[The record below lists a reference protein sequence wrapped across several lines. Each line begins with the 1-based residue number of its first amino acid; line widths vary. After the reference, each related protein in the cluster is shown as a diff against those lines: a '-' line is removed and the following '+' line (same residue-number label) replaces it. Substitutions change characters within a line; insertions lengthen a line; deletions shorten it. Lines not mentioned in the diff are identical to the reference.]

1 MRSRG
6 GNTTTVGASKITST
20 VLVYNRHHHQAF
32 PVIVGTLLG
41 VGAGLLWAEQGA
53 IMTSYPPTNGK
64 ASSTWVESLVHGL
77 IPFILNYHRSEAASV
92 NDGTYI
98 GFMCFMLLGTLLS
111 LAILPACKVLR
122 DDGSRCTNMLY
133 SNVSTECVEVLKL
146 FSNWKVLLM
155 VPAAW
160 SSNFFYPYHCL
171 I

>member
-1 MRSRG
+1 MPMISIPLWLPTKGTYISIFWSIFNMG
-6 GNTTTVGASKITST
+6 G
-20 VLVYNRHHHQAF
+20 
-32 PVIVGTLLG
+32 VIG
-41 VGAGLLWAEQGA
+41 
-53 IMTSYPPTNGK
+53 
-64 ASSTWVESLVHGL
+64 GL

-98 GFMCFMLLGTLLS
+98 GFMCFMSLGTLLS

-171 I
+171 IWGLEGWTVCSTGGAQMLGLVGIGYCWK